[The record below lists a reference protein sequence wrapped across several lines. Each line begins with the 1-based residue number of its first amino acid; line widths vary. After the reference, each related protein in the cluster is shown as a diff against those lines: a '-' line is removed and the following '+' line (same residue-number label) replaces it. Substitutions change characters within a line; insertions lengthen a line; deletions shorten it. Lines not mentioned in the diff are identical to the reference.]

1 VLDVGCGT
9 GEHALLAAA
18 LGLDATG
25 IDLASNALRT
35 AMRKAGERGLPARF
49 LRRDAR
55 NLAELGESFDTVL
68 DCGLFHVFADEDRA
82 AFVDSLRAVLVSGG
96 HYFMLCFSDQQ
107 PGDWGPHR
115 VTRAEIT
122 ASFADGWHIDS
133 VEPDTIDIATDP
145 DGIRAWLVTLTRT

>member
-1 VLDVGCGT
+1 VLDIGCGT

-35 AMRKAGERGLPARF
+35 AMRKAGERGLTARF

-55 NLAELGESFDTVL
+55 KLAELGESFDTVL
-68 DCGLFHVFADEDRA
+68 DCGLFHIFADEDRA
-82 AFVDSLRAVLVSGG
+82 TFVDSLRAILVSGG